1 MYLLSSTKLHK
12 PKKPKVLPPKKIKN
26 ETHFKTKKP
35 CKKGEVRQ
43 FATVTESSDARRDN
57 N

>member
-35 CKKGEVRQ
+35 CKKGKAVC
-43 FATVTESSDARRDN
+43 N
-57 N
+57 CH